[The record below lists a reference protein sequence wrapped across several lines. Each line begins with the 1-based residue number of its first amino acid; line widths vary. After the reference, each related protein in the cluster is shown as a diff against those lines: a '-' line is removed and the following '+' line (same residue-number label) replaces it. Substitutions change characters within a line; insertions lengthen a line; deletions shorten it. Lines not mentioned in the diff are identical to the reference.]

1 MVTYTH
7 RVSDALYRRRKT
19 AGAFG
24 WIKNTGRHEPHPN
37 LLHGT
42 PLVLHRGRTGGHHKE
57 LKECFHDTTSSFKGN
72 FSIKVWAGC
81 VNHSKTEK
89 GAISMTRTMTEKEQQ
104 ILDTFA
110 EIIPRLSELDKER
123 LLMFG
128 EGMKFKVEEQAKA
141 V

>member
-1 MVTYTH
+1 
-7 RVSDALYRRRKT
+7 
-19 AGAFG
+19 
-24 WIKNTGRHEPHPN
+24 
-37 LLHGT
+37 
-42 PLVLHRGRTGGHHKE
+42 
-57 LKECFHDTTSSFKGN
+57 
-72 FSIKVWAGC
+72 
-81 VNHSKTEK
+81 
-89 GAISMTRTMTEKEQQ
+89 MTRAMTEKEQQ